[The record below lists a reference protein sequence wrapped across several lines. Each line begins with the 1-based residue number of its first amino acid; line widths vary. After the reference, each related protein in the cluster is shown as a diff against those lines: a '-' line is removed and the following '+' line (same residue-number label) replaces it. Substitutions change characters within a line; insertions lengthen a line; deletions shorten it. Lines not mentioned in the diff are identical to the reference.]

1 MFKHGVLAC
10 LTGSLLSLA
19 ALAAEDAKLPP
30 APTQSPAATTQPTA
44 ANAEAAP
51 AVRKKAGTS
60 QARRDLRHCLK
71 RASNAEIIRCAE

>member
-19 ALAAEDAKLPP
+19 ALAAEDPKLPP
-30 APTQSPAATTQPTA
+30 APTQSPAATTQPA
-44 ANAEAAP
+44 AATAEAPLA
-51 AVRKKAGTS
+51 ARKKPGTS

-71 RASNAEIIRCAE
+71 RASNAEIIRCTE